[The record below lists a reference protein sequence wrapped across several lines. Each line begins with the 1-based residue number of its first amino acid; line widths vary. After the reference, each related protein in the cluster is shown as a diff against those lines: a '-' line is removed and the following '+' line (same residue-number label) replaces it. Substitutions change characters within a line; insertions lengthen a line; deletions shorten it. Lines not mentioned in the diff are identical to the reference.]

1 MITSTTIKMDMNHSL
16 EVLLKEID
24 IIEKSK
30 SSISKIKENI
40 ENYKQLNTELLTKA
54 ATLEKF
60 GFTSTPTYK
69 NKGILV
75 YMVRRFLIMLLMLWK
90 CLSIK

>member
-40 ENYKQLNTELLTKA
+40 ENYKQLNTELLAKA

-69 NKGILV
+69 NKGIIEDKVKEFNEKIEVLEG
-75 YMVRRFLIMLLMLWK
+75 
-90 CLSIK
+90 